1 MEDLR
6 SSIIGKLLK
15 THTQAFPGKWMVAL
29 ALALISASAFAQSD
43 APTTYE
49 VYGGGSYGR
58 LMDTTSENAYGWEV
72 SISQYPYE
80 SYRWFGAEIEASGL
94 FSSEVVEEGTA
105 TFYQNLYDYMGGPTF
120 TAPARHRVKP
130 YTHVLI
136 GAVVESS
143 YAKGLIAG
151 SGAESGQTNKTTF
164 GSAIGGGFDVLLTH
178 RLAARGVADWLSFR
192 QSVSDREEDV
202 RVSAGIV
209 YKF

>member
-1 MEDLR
+1 M
-6 SSIIGKLLK
+6 
-15 THTQAFPGKWMVAL
+15 AL
-29 ALALISASAFAQSD
+29 AIALMSASAFAQSN

-58 LMDTTSENAYGWEV
+58 LSDATSENGYGWEV

-80 SYRWFGAEIEASGL
+80 SHRWLGGEIEASGL
-94 FSSEVVEEGTA
+94 FSSEIVEEGTA
-105 TFYQNLYDYMGGPTF
+105 TFYQNLYAYMGGPTF
-120 TAPARHRVKP
+120 AAPARRRVKP
-130 YTHVLI
+130 YGHVLL

-143 YAKGLIAG
+143 YAKGLIADSRG
-151 SGAESGQTNKTTF
+151 DTAQTDKTVF
-164 GSAIGGGFDVLLTH
+164 GTAIGGGFDVLLTH

-192 QSVSDREEDV
+192 ESVSDRVEDL

>member
-1 MEDLR
+1 MI
-6 SSIIGKLLK
+6 SGLLK
-15 THTQAFPGKWMVAL
+15 QIPRNLVVAL
-29 ALALISASAFAQSD
+29 ALALMTAFAFAQSD

-58 LMDTTSENAYGWEV
+58 LSNATSENGYGWEV

-80 SYRWFGAEIEASGL
+80 SYRWFGGEIEASGL
-94 FSSEVVEEGTA
+94 FTNEVVEQGTA
-105 TFYQNLYDYMGGPTF
+105 TFYQNLYAYMGGPTF
-120 TAPARHRVKP
+120 AAPARRRVKP
-130 YTHVLI
+130 YAHVLL

-143 YAKGLIAG
+143 YAKGLLANN
-151 SGAESGQTNKTTF
+151 SGDTGRTDNTMF
-164 GSAIGGGFDVLLTH
+164 GTAIGGGFDVLLTH

-192 QSVSDREEDV
+192 ESVSNRIEDL